1 MEMKDGLPSYVK
13 VQMPANPTLKLEQF
27 LLCTSC
33 TISYIF
39 GDYNKTTLSATVKT
53 EKMAFKAKGGVEIP
67 VNFVETTL
75 QMVADDKDSTEYN
88 FTMDIGWISVE
99 YQNSVY
105 FDNFKEN
112 MLGLAPMFI
121 EGKDAAFD
129 T

>member
-1 MEMKDGLPSYVK
+1 
-13 VQMPANPTLKLEQF
+13 
-27 LLCTSC
+27 
-33 TISYIF
+33 
-39 GDYNKTTLSATVKT
+39 
-53 EKMAFKAKGGVEIP
+53 MAFKAKGGVEIP